1 MCNQLV
7 GSEAN
12 TNMWLVF
19 EVRAVLWSTMTLTCE
34 VWLCSWL
41 VLKVIVLTLFF
52 FVRVSL
58 SYERLSNVPSVIL
71 CYQPGMRVR
80 IHFPHPSVPCY
91 TMRDIN

>member
-52 FVRVSL
+52 L
-58 SYERLSNVPSVIL
+58 
-71 CYQPGMRVR
+71 
-80 IHFPHPSVPCY
+80 
-91 TMRDIN
+91 